1 MRIVVI
7 GCGRMG
13 SGVSAALARAGH
25 AVTVVDRDPR
35 AFTRLSPSFTGR
47 TVTGVGF
54 DRDVLAEAGIDRADG
69 LAALS
74 GSDEANAV
82 AARMARVIYGV
93 PRVVARLYDPR
104 KAEIYRR
111 LGLQVISPVS
121 WGIDRVAELLSY
133 TNLDAVFSIGA
144 GGVSIVVAEIPFLLD
159 GRPATE
165 LTAPGEVHPVAIT
178 RAGRTLL
185 VTPVTTLHEG
195 DLVHLA
201 MVSSAGARAAKL
213 LGTT

>member
-13 SGVSAALARAGH
+13 SGVSEALARGGH
-25 AVTVVDRDPR
+25 SVTVVDSDPK
-35 AFTRLSPSFTGR
+35 AFVRLSPAFPGR
-47 TVTGVGF
+47 TIVGVGF
-54 DRDVLAEAGIDRADG
+54 DRDVLAEAGVDRADG

-82 AARMARVIYGV
+82 AARMARVIYRV

-111 LGLQVISPVS
+111 LGLQVISPVT
-121 WGIDRVAELLSY
+121 WGVNRVAELLGF
-133 TNLDAVFSIGA
+133 TTLDAVFSVGA
-144 GGVSIVVAEIPFLLD
+144 GGVDIVVAEVPFLLD
-159 GRPATE
+159 GRPAGE
-165 LTAPGEVHPVAIT
+165 LTAPGEVHPIAIT

-185 VTPVTTLHEG
+185 ATPATTLHEG
-195 DLVHLA
+195 DIVHLA
-201 MVSSAGARAAKL
+201 MLSSAGPRAAKL
-213 LGTT
+213 LGAK